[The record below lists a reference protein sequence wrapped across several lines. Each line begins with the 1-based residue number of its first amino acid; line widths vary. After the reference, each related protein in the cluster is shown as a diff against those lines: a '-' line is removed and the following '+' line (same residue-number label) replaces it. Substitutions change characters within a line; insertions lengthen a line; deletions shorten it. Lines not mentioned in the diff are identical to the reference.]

1 MCLRYQK
8 PKSTARNFP
17 KISLFFIL
25 MPLISLERHNFLDV
39 LKTPPGGTIKNLGE
53 GSQSEKATS
62 YMIPTI

>member
-17 KISLFFIL
+17 KISLLFIL